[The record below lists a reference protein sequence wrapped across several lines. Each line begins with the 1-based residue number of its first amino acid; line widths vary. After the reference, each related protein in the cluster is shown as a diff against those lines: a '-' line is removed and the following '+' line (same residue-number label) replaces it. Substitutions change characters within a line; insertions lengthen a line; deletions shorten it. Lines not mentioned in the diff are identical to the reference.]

1 MKKLYIL
8 YIALFSL
15 SSLAAQI
22 DRSVQPSP
30 GPAPEI
36 QLDEPQ
42 SFTLKNGMT
51 VMVVENHKL
60 PRVSV
65 TLNIDNPPIFEGD
78 LAGANNLLGSML
90 GKGSTNI
97 AKNDFEEEVDFMGAS
112 LSFSSSGAFAASLSR
127 YFPRV
132 LELMADAA
140 LNPNFLNEE
149 FEKEK
154 EKLIE
159 GIKANEKSVPAAAR
173 RVENLITYGA
183 SHPYG
188 EYTKIETVSKLS
200 LEDVKKYY
208 ASNYNPKNAYLV
220 IIGDVD
226 FKTVK
231 KQVTKL
237 FKGWKGDVPSAYAF
251 EPAKNSSE
259 LDIHFTEMNNAAQSE
274 VSVAFTNPIK
284 KTHPDYFPM
293 LLGNRILGGG
303 GEARL
308 FLNLREDK
316 SYTYGS
322 YSRFRTNK
330 YTRARLRA
338 FASVRSA
345 VTDSAVVELVKEL
358 EKIRTEE
365 VTQKELDNA
374 KAKYVGDFVLALEK
388 PQTIARYALSIRT
401 ENLPED
407 FYKTYLQKINAVTFA
422 DVLAATKKHI
432 KLDQARIFVTGK
444 GSEVLENLE
453 QVAPFGKP
461 LKVSYYDPY
470 GTPTERP
477 DYSSQLPEGVTSASI
492 LENYFNA
499 IGGLDKLKSITSKS
513 EVLQATMQ
521 GMQLEVVT
529 KKTNQ
534 QQSLLTVSMM
544 GNVMQKQVVNKDKGY
559 TEAQGQHT
567 DLSGA
572 ELEDALKDSYIFA
585 EFGLDPSNIKA
596 SVADVNGVAAYE
608 LAVSATKSFFYDQ
621 ETFLK
626 IKISE
631 TQEIQGNAVTQETLL
646 GDYKAV
652 DGILFPHKTTQP
664 LGPQAIDFITQSIEL
679 NGAIDTADFN

>member
-8 YIALFSL
+8 YITLFSL

-30 GPAPEI
+30 GPAPDI

-60 PRVSV
+60 PRVSI
-65 TLNIDNPPIFEGD
+65 TMRIDNPPIFEGD
-78 LAGANNLLGSML
+78 LAGANDLLGSML

-97 AKNDFEEEVDFMGAS
+97 GKNDFEEEVDFMGAS
-112 LSFSSSGAFAASLSR
+112 VNFSASGASAASLSR

-149 FEKEK
+149 FKKEK

-159 GIKANEKSVPAAAR
+159 GIKSSEKSVSAAAR

-183 SHPYG
+183 NHPYG
-188 EYTKIETVSKLS
+188 EYTKIETVSKLN

-208 ASNYNPKNAYLV
+208 ASNYNPKNAYLIV
-220 IIGDVD
+220 IGDVD
-226 FKTVK
+226 FKSVK
-231 KQVTKL
+231 KQVSKL
-237 FKGWKGDVPSAYAF
+237 FKGWKGEAPNAYLF

-259 LDIHFTEMNNAAQSE
+259 LEIHFTEMNNAKQSE
-274 VSVAFTNPIK
+274 VSVGFTNYIK
-284 KTHPDYFPM
+284 KTHPDYFSM
-293 LLGNRILGGG
+293 LLGNYILGGG

-316 SYTYGS
+316 GYTYGS
-322 YSRFRTNK
+322 YSQLQTNK
-330 YTRARLRA
+330 YTRARIRA
-338 FASVRSA
+338 FASVRNA
-345 VTDSAVVELVKEL
+345 VTDSSVVELVKEL

-374 KAKYVGDFVLALEK
+374 KAKYVGSFVLALEK
-388 PQTIARYALSIRT
+388 PQTIAQYALSIRT
-401 ENLPED
+401 ENLPDD
-407 FYKTYLQKINAVTFA
+407 FYKTYLQKINAVTVA
-422 DVLAATKKHI
+422 DILAATKKHVP
-432 KLDQARIFVTGK
+432 LDNARIFVTGK

-453 QVAPFGKP
+453 QVAPFGKK
-461 LKVSYYDPY
+461 LKVSYFDQY

-492 LENYFNA
+492 LNNYFDA
-499 IGGLDKLKSITSKS
+499 LGGLDKLKSIKSKVEIS
-513 EVLQATMQ
+513 KGTMQ
-521 GMQLEVVT
+521 GMQLEVVV

-534 QQSLLTVSMM
+534 QQSYLAISMM

-559 TEAQGQHT
+559 SEAQGQHT
-567 DLSGA
+567 DLIGT
-572 ELEDALKDSYIFA
+572 ELEEALKDSQIFA
-585 EFGLDPSNIKA
+585 EIGLDPSSVKA
-596 SVADVNGVAAYE
+596 SVTYVDGVAAYE

-621 ETFLK
+621 KTFLK

-631 TQEIQGNAVTQETLL
+631 TQEVQGNAITQETLI

-652 DGILFPHKTTQP
+652 DGILFPHKTTQSF
-664 LGPQAIDFITQSIEL
+664 GPQSIDFITQSIEL
-679 NGAIDTADFN
+679 NGTIDASDFN

>member
-1 MKKLYIL
+1 M
-8 YIALFSL
+8 
-15 SSLAAQI
+15 
-22 DRSVQPSP
+22 
-30 GPAPEI
+30 
-36 QLDEPQ
+36 
-42 SFTLKNGMT
+42 
-51 VMVVENHKL
+51 
-60 PRVSV
+60 
-65 TLNIDNPPIFEGD
+65 
-78 LAGANNLLGSML
+78 
-90 GKGSTNI
+90 
-97 AKNDFEEEVDFMGAS
+97 
-112 LSFSSSGAFAASLSR
+112 
-127 YFPRV
+127 
-132 LELMADAA
+132 
-140 LNPNFLNEE
+140 
-149 FEKEK
+149 
-154 EKLIE
+154 
-159 GIKANEKSVPAAAR
+159 
-173 RVENLITYGA
+173 
-183 SHPYG
+183 
-188 EYTKIETVSKLS
+188 
-200 LEDVKKYY
+200 
-208 ASNYNPKNAYLV
+208 
-220 IIGDVD
+220 
-226 FKTVK
+226 
-231 KQVTKL
+231 
-237 FKGWKGDVPSAYAF
+237 
-251 EPAKNSSE
+251 
-259 LDIHFTEMNNAAQSE
+259 
-274 VSVAFTNPIK
+274 
-284 KTHPDYFPM
+284 
-293 LLGNRILGGG
+293 
-303 GEARL
+303 
-308 FLNLREDK
+308 
-316 SYTYGS
+316 
-322 YSRFRTNK
+322 
-330 YTRARLRA
+330 
-338 FASVRSA
+338 
-345 VTDSAVVELVKEL
+345 ELVKEL

-407 FYKTYLQKINAVTFA
+407 FYKTYLQKINAVTVA

>member
-1 MKKLYIL
+1 MKKLYICC
-8 YIALFSL
+8 IALFSL

-22 DRSVQPSP
+22 DRSIQPSP

-65 TLNIDNPPIFEGD
+65 TMNIDNPPIFEGK
-78 LAGANNLLGSML
+78 LAGANDLLGSML

-97 AKNDFEEEVDFMGAS
+97 PKNAFEEEADFMGAT
-112 LSFSSSGAFAASLSR
+112 LGFSASGAYAASLSR

-132 LELMADAA
+132 LEMLADAA
-140 LNPNFLNEE
+140 LNPDFLEEE
-149 FEKEK
+149 FQKEK

-159 GIKANEKSVPAAAR
+159 GIKSNEKSVPTVAR
-173 RVENLITYGA
+173 RVENLVTYG
-183 SHPYG
+183 SDHPYG
-188 EYTKIETVSKLS
+188 EYTKVETVSNLK
-200 LEDVKKYY
+200 LEDVETYY
-208 ASNYNPKNAYLV
+208 QSNFNPKNAYLV

-237 FKGWKGDVPSAYAF
+237 FKRWKGDVPSAYAF

-259 LDIHFTEMNNAAQSE
+259 LDIHFTEMNNAVQSE
-274 VSVAFTNPIK
+274 VSVAFTNSIK

-316 SYTYGS
+316 GYTYGS
-322 YSRFRTNK
+322 YSRLQTNK

-338 FASVRSA
+338 FASVRNA

-358 EKIRTEE
+358 EKVRTEE
-365 VTQKELDNA
+365 VTQKELNNA

-407 FYKTYLQKINAVTFA
+407 FYKTYLQKINAVTVA

-646 GDYKAV
+646 GDYKEV

-679 NGAIDTADFN
+679 NGAIDSADFN

>member
-8 YIALFSL
+8 YISLFSL
-15 SSLAAQI
+15 SGVAAQI

-60 PRVSV
+60 PRVSI
-65 TLNIDNPPIFEGD
+65 TMRIDNPPIFEGD
-78 LAGANNLLGSML
+78 LAGANDLLGSML

-112 LSFSSSGAFAASLSR
+112 VNFSASGASAASLSR

-140 LNPNFLNEE
+140 LNPNFLNKE

-159 GIKANEKSVPAAAR
+159 GIKSSEKSVSAAAR

-183 SHPYG
+183 NHPYG
-188 EYTKIETVSKLS
+188 EYTKIETVSKLN

-208 ASNYNPKNAYLV
+208 AFNYNPKNAYLIV
-220 IIGDVD
+220 IGDVD
-226 FKTVK
+226 FKSVK
-231 KQVTKL
+231 KQVSKL
-237 FKGWKGDVPSAYAF
+237 FKGWKGEGPNAYLF

-259 LDIHFTEMNNAAQSE
+259 LEIHFTEMNNAKQSE
-274 VSVAFTNPIK
+274 VSVGFTNYIK
-284 KTHPDYFPM
+284 KTHPDYFSM
-293 LLGNRILGGG
+293 RLGNHILGGG

-308 FLNLREDK
+308 FLNLREEK
-316 SYTYGS
+316 GYTYGS
-322 YSRFRTNK
+322 YSHLQTDK
-330 YTRARLRA
+330 YSRARIRA
-338 FASVRSA
+338 FASVRNA
-345 VTDSAVVELVKEL
+345 VTDSSVVELVNEL

-365 VTQKELDNA
+365 VTQEELDNA
-374 KAKYVGDFVLALEK
+374 KAKYVGSFVLALEK
-388 PQTIARYALSIRT
+388 PQTIAQYALSIRT
-401 ENLPED
+401 ENLPDD
-407 FYKTYLQKINAVTFA
+407 FYKTYLQKINAVTVA
-422 DVLAATKKHI
+422 DILAATKKHVQ
-432 KLDQARIFVTGK
+432 LDNARIFVTGK

-461 LKVSYYDPY
+461 LKVFYYDQY
-470 GTPTERP
+470 GTATERP
-477 DYSSQLPEGVTSASI
+477 DYSSQLPEGVNTASI

-513 EVLQATMQ
+513 EVSQATMQ
-521 GMQLEVVT
+521 GMQLEVVI

-534 QQSLLTVSMM
+534 QQSYLATSMM
-544 GNVMQKQVVNKDKGY
+544 GNVMHKQVVNKDKGY
-559 TEAQGQHT
+559 SEAQGQHT
-567 DLSGA
+567 DLIGT
-572 ELEDALKDSYIFA
+572 ELEEALKDSQIFA
-585 EFGLDPSNIKA
+585 EIGLDPSSVKA
-596 SVADVNGVAAYE
+596 SVTDVDGVAAYE

-621 ETFLK
+621 KTFFK

-631 TQEIQGNAVTQETLL
+631 TQEVQGSAITQETLI

-652 DGILFPHKTTQP
+652 DGILFPHKTTQSF
-664 LGPQAIDFITQSIEL
+664 GPQSIDFITQSIEL
-679 NGAIDTADFN
+679 NGTIDASEFN